1 MEILIILILILINGL
16 FSMSEIALISSRK
29 SALAQDVKKGSSS
42 ARTALKLAEEPDKFL
57 STIQIGITLIGI
69 LTGIYSGE
77 AFAGKLGDIFISWGM
92 GVKYAYPVA
101 QVLIV
106 LIVTYLT
113 LVLGELV
120 PKRIGMSS
128 ANKVAKAVAGP
139 MKFLSYVGAPFIWL
153 LSKSTSFLVNLLG
166 VKSNDTK
173 VTEEEIKSM
182 IQEGTMGGEVKEVEQ
197 DIVERVFSLGDRT
210 VDSIMTNRNEMI
222 WIDIDATNEEITRIV
237 EPNLH
242 DVYPV
247 AKDSLDEVVGVIYL
261 KDLFG
266 KLSTPAFCLK
276 DNLKPVQ
283 WFHEYMDIYKVLQ
296 EMKDRQVGYGMIYDE
311 YGNCQG
317 IVTLKDILEG
327 LVGTIPD
334 SNEEPDIIKRKEGD
348 GWLIDGQCPFY
359 DFLEYFEKEDLYT
372 ENDDFNTIGGLII
385 DKLEHIPTTGE
396 ELKWNVFRFEIVD
409 MDGLRID
416 KILVKIDKDP
426 AEEVSD

>member
-1 MEILIILILILINGL
+1 MEIIIILILILINGL

-77 AFAGKLGDIFISWGM
+77 AFAGKLGDVFISWGM
-92 GVKYAYPVA
+92 GATYAYPIA
-101 QVLIV
+101 QAAIV
-106 LIVTYLT
+106 IIVTYLT

-128 ANKVAKAVAGP
+128 ANKVAKAVAKP
-139 MKFLSYVGAPFIWL
+139 MRFLSYLGAPFIWL
-153 LSKSTSFLVNLLG
+153 LTKSTSFLVNLLG
-166 VKSNDTK
+166 VKSNEAK

-182 IQEGTMGGEVKEVEQ
+182 IQEGTVGGEVQEVEQ

-210 VDSIMTNRNEMI
+210 VDSIMTNRNEMV
-222 WIDIDATNEEITRIV
+222 WIDIDATNEEIARIV
-237 EPNLH
+237 EQNLY

-247 AKDSLDEVVGVIYL
+247 ARDSLDEVVGVIYL

-266 KLSTPAFCLK
+266 KLATPDFCLK
-276 DNLKPVQ
+276 NSLKPVQ

-334 SNEEPDIIKRKEGD
+334 SNEEPDIIERKEGD

-359 DFLEYFEKEDLYT
+359 DFLEYFEQEDLYT

-396 ELKWNVFRFEIVD
+396 ELKWSVFRFEIVD

-426 AEEVSD
+426 EEEVKD